1 MFAIELDRISRRLG
15 WGLTSNAAHPG
26 LCKTNLQISGPSHG
40 RAKPTALARFYQ
52 FSWRYLPF
60 MWQEVD
66 EGIIPVLYSAVDPKA
81 RGAEFYGPRGFQE
94 LAGGGVT
101 EAQIPGRAA
110 NVEDSRR
117 LWQLS
122 EKLTGV
128 SYPTN

>member
-1 MFAIELDRISRRLG
+1 MFALELERRSRHLG
-15 WGLTSNAAHPG
+15 WGLMSNAAHPG

-40 RAKPTALARFYQ
+40 REKPTAMARFYQ

-66 EGIIPVLYSAVDPKA
+66 EGIVPVLYAAVDRSA

-101 EAQIPGRAA
+101 EAKIPGRAA
-110 NVEDSRR
+110 NPEDCRR

-122 EKLTGV
+122 EELTGV